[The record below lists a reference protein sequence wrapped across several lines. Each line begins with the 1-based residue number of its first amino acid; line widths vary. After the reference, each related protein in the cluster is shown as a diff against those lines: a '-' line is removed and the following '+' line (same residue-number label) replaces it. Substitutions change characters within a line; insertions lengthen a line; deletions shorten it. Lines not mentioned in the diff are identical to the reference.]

1 MTVTQGYRKVKYRRE
16 KINQTE
22 KTGDRL
28 GLHSLFPLYAPGAR
42 GQVICLLAASA
53 TSVVRNQV
61 EAAHLSS
68 AHAEGFAP
76 TSQVLGRE
84 TDTRPSLD

>member
-1 MTVTQGYRKVKYRRE
+1 MPPGGLCNLRGE
-16 KINQTE
+16 K
-22 KTGDRL
+22 
-28 GLHSLFPLYAPGAR
+28 P
-42 GQVICLLAASA
+42 
-53 TSVVRNQV
+53 V
-61 EAAHLSS
+61 EAAHLGS